1 MSKECVRKSKPINLK
16 EDEMADMKDRVR
28 GGMENAADTAKGAA
42 DRVKENAQHVA
53 DKAGEYASQ
62 ARDKVAEWASGAGDA
77 AKQAGEKVQRWA
89 GDAYDATSDAMGD
102 FGKEISSMIRKH
114 PLPSVLIGFGIGLL
128 LGRAARVV

>member
-1 MSKECVRKSKPINLK
+1 
-16 EDEMADMKDRVR
+16 MADMKDRAR
-28 GGMENAADTAKGAA
+28 SGMENAADTAKATA

-77 AKQAGEKVQRWA
+77 AKHAGEKAQRWA

-102 FGKEISSMIRKH
+102 FGKELDSMIRKH

-128 LGRAARVV
+128 LGRAARMV